1 MALEIPLINC
11 EINFI
16 LTWSADFV
24 IVYTDV
30 VNQGA
35 TFAITETKRYVPVV
49 TLSTQGNSKLLQQLK
64 SAFKRI
70 INWNEYLSKP
80 DLLAQNPNL
89 NQLILSSFQAIKQQE
104 QTIKNIILTEKKYSS
119 LSKKWNTTG
128 HGDDYKTGCLLD
140 YSYFKNNYTMTAMD
154 LSKQQALD
162 ADPKAIQQINFT
174 TNLDQAGSARIF
186 FTLEEA
192 KETVLDFS
200 QGTVKVL

>member
-104 QTIKNIILTEKKYSS
+104 QTIKNIILTEKKY
-119 LSKKWNTTG
+119 
-128 HGDDYKTGCLLD
+128 
-140 YSYFKNNYTMTAMD
+140 
-154 LSKQQALD
+154 
-162 ADPKAIQQINFT
+162 
-174 TNLDQAGSARIF
+174 
-186 FTLEEA
+186 
-192 KETVLDFS
+192 
-200 QGTVKVL
+200 

>member
-119 LSKKWNTTG
+119 LSKK
-128 HGDDYKTGCLLD
+128 
-140 YSYFKNNYTMTAMD
+140 
-154 LSKQQALD
+154 
-162 ADPKAIQQINFT
+162 
-174 TNLDQAGSARIF
+174 
-186 FTLEEA
+186 
-192 KETVLDFS
+192 
-200 QGTVKVL
+200 

>member
-30 VNQGA
+30 VNQGV

-119 LSKKWNTTG
+119 LSKK
-128 HGDDYKTGCLLD
+128 
-140 YSYFKNNYTMTAMD
+140 
-154 LSKQQALD
+154 
-162 ADPKAIQQINFT
+162 
-174 TNLDQAGSARIF
+174 
-186 FTLEEA
+186 
-192 KETVLDFS
+192 
-200 QGTVKVL
+200 

>member
-35 TFAITETKRYVPVV
+35 TFAVTETKRYVPVV

-119 LSKKWNTTG
+119 LSKK
-128 HGDDYKTGCLLD
+128 
-140 YSYFKNNYTMTAMD
+140 
-154 LSKQQALD
+154 
-162 ADPKAIQQINFT
+162 
-174 TNLDQAGSARIF
+174 
-186 FTLEEA
+186 
-192 KETVLDFS
+192 
-200 QGTVKVL
+200 

>member
-89 NQLILSSFQAIKQQE
+89 NQLILSSFQAVKQQE

-119 LSKKWNTTG
+119 LSKKYYRPW
-128 HGDDYKTGCLLD
+128 
-140 YSYFKNNYTMTAMD
+140 
-154 LSKQQALD
+154 
-162 ADPKAIQQINFT
+162 
-174 TNLDQAGSARIF
+174 R
-186 FTLEEA
+186 
-192 KETVLDFS
+192 
-200 QGTVKVL
+200 